1 MSLVVAV
8 AGETMP
14 RPGIGS
20 FCSIL
25 FFPNQNTPD
34 VGPSV
39 MLSPT
44 SPSSLPR
51 PLLSRTPSAR
61 GRGGQWPVA
70 AAGVAGRWASSRL
83 AAAAAAA
90 AAAACPSQ
98 AAMCNCASPCGRRS
112 RGSWGL
118 LRRTGDD
125 ARSPW
130 PWRMQMRGTR
140 CLAGEG
146 EACSLAALEPVL
158 EEIRPS
164 SDFCKASPFQNLSD
178 QMRFSSLAQHVPVHK
193 ETEHHLPD
201 QKMFCL
207 PQCQEKCL
215 DLSVQKA
222 FQKKFVACKHSGHI
236 RQDHGFLMV

>member
-14 RPGIGS
+14 RPGIG
-20 FCSIL
+20 
-25 FFPNQNTPD
+25 
-34 VGPSV
+34 
-39 MLSPT
+39 
-44 SPSSLPR
+44 
-51 PLLSRTPSAR
+51 RTPSAR

-83 AAAAAAA
+83 AAAAA

-140 CLAGEG
+140 CLAG
-146 EACSLAALEPVL
+146 
-158 EEIRPS
+158 
-164 SDFCKASPFQNLSD
+164 
-178 QMRFSSLAQHVPVHK
+178 
-193 ETEHHLPD
+193 
-201 QKMFCL
+201 
-207 PQCQEKCL
+207 
-215 DLSVQKA
+215 
-222 FQKKFVACKHSGHI
+222 ACKHSGHI
-236 RQDHGFLMV
+236 RHDHGFLMV